1 MNKGN
6 KSVSEESLNQEKVD
20 NSVYITSM
28 RRLKDY
34 EMLAFG
40 CRRAGKIRDEGR
52 AYYSIGVLYD
62 NIKKYKKGIE
72 FYQKFLQVCKS
83 ISDSHGEALAY
94 NCIGVDYQLLGEKDP
109 EMT

>member
-1 MNKGN
+1 
-6 KSVSEESLNQEKVD
+6 
-20 NSVYITSM
+20 
-28 RRLKDY
+28 
-34 EMLAFG
+34 MLAFG

-72 FYQKFLQVCKS
+72 YYQKFLQVCKS

-94 NCIGVDYQLLGEKDP
+94 NCIAVNYQLMGEKDP
-109 EMT
+109 SFIEKAI